1 MLETIILSLICG
13 SLVSLIVMN
22 LWGLRYIE
30 RQLKRIDDQRKQP
43 TIKELLEDSEPIEES
58 DKP

>member
-43 TIKELLEDSEPIEES
+43 TIKELLDDSEPE